1 MGIKLLS
8 PAWSYTSYMALALP
22 IQRNAAQVK
31 NRCCCEQDIQ
41 RCPDK
46 AEHLPVNPDVLNQ
59 LNGTEGHHKHWHQ
72 QIRKGERHN
81 EIIGFYFPVG
91 EKCKGGGSGKDG
103 GKRLGGKAQGRK
115 EREREAKK

>member
-1 MGIKLLS
+1 MVIRLLS
-8 PAWSYTSYMALALP
+8 PAQSYTLHMALALP

-59 LNGTEGHHKHWHQ
+59 LNGTEGHHQHWHQ
-72 QIRKGERHN
+72 QIRKGKRHN

-91 EKCKGGGSGKDG
+91 EKV
-103 GKRLGGKAQGRK
+103 
-115 EREREAKK
+115 